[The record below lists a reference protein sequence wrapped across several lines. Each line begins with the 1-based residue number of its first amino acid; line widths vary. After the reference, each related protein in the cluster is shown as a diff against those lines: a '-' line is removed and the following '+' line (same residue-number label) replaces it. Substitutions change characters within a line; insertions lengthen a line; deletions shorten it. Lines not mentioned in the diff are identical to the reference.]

1 MFKQRDRMGVNEKK
15 MKKKKNKKKKVKKKT
30 CNDEL
35 TNFFSRIKLTNE
47 LNSIFRV

>member
-1 MFKQRDRMGVNEKK
+1 MGVNEKK
-15 MKKKKNKKKKVKKKT
+15 MKKKKNKKKVKKKT
-30 CNDEL
+30 RNDEL